1 MSSLVHSLIDQNTG
15 YCFVDLIYARAI
27 IEPTLLLQQLLT
39 ELLVELKHSRKQDIR
54 VRSVFV
60 MFVLLYLYVLY
71 ICYVLAER

>member
-1 MSSLVHSLIDQNTG
+1 MSSLVHLLIDQNTV

-54 VRSVFV
+54 VRSVFL

-71 ICYVLAER
+71 ICNVFVER